1 MSAGRDDENNKACVS
16 SVSKT
21 SLQAQM
27 LRRFSNQ
34 SVFKL
39 EGRIIKP
46 PIARDDDMRPWRT
59 FDLRDT
65 GNRGK
70 EHTGNKRRPGTSGMN
85 NKPFQLFMK
94 DKHSETAQSRP
105 KT

>member
-1 MSAGRDDENNKACVS
+1 MSTGRDDENNTAYVS

-34 SVFKL
+34 SVSKF
-39 EGRIIKP
+39 ERRIIKP
-46 PIARDDDMRPWRT
+46 PIARGT
-59 FDLRDT
+59 FDLRDTT

-70 EHTGNKRRPGTSGMN
+70 EHTGNKRRPGTDGLVPRSGMN
-85 NKPFQLFMK
+85 NIPFELFMK
-94 DKHSETAQSRP
+94 LYA
-105 KT
+105 